1 MMNSEPDAS
10 GQPQAQQV
18 AQAMIRFGTRGAV
31 TLAGVAAA
39 IVSLIWFAFY
49 MLVFLP
55 RGAP

>member
-1 MMNSEPDAS
+1 
-10 GQPQAQQV
+10 
-18 AQAMIRFGTRGAV
+18 MIGSGTRGAV
-31 TLAGVAAA
+31 TLAGIAAA